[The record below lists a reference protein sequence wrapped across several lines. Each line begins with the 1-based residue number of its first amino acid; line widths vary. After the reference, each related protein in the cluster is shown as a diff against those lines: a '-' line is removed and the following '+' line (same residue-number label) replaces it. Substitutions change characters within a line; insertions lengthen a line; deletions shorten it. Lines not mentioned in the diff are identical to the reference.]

1 MSSKPVALLL
11 ADLGVTKSH
20 SRPHT
25 SNDNPLSEAQ
35 FKTLKY
41 RPDFPKRFESIEAA
55 RVHCDRFFG
64 WYNHEHKHSGI
75 GLHTPAD
82 VHYGRADQIRRHR
95 ATVLDTAYRDHLERI
110 RSQTTRAT
118 RATGLQRDQPTTEGG
133 PADSI
138 NPRKSC
144 LRNVDRF
151 RPGLLDLP
159 APAPVD
165 LRRLLPS
172 GQIR

>member
-1 MSSKPVALLL
+1 
-11 ADLGVTKSH
+11 
-20 SRPHT
+20 
-25 SNDNPLSEAQ
+25 
-35 FKTLKY
+35 
-41 RPDFPKRFESIEAA
+41 
-55 RVHCDRFFG
+55 
-64 WYNHEHKHSGI
+64 
-75 GLHTPAD
+75 
-82 VHYGRADQIRRHR
+82 
-95 ATVLDTAYRDHLERI
+95 
-110 RSQTTRAT
+110 
-118 RATGLQRDQPTTEGG
+118 
-133 PADSI
+133 DSI